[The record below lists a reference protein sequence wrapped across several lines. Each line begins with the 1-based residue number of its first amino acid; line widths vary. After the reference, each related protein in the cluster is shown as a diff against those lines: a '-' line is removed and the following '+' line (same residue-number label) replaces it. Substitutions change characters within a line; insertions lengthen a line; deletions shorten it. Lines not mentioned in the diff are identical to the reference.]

1 MRRRRTPTKRKRRR
15 RVTLARLTA
24 AAALKGEEVGVV
36 TIAAQA
42 QVRPPDVVAAM
53 RVQDQLAVRQL
64 HHAGA
69 QLVPI
74 VVHVDHLPSDGWPR
88 GGGGGG
94 GAPLRRER
102 GTPRAHG
109 DNLRSALGEPT
120 LNLL

>member
-74 VVHVDHLPSDGWPR
+74 VVHVDHLPTDWPW
-88 GGGGGG
+88 GGGLRYVGNGG
-94 GAPLRRER
+94 LRVRTATICAAR
-102 GTPRAHG
+102 WANP
-109 DNLRSALGEPT
+109 P
-120 LNLL
+120 